1 MNPMRRVDRL
11 FSGIRIEYRRHRA
24 TLSLA
29 ILAAFVGQAL
39 TMAVPLLARG
49 PIDALATGSTSAMP
63 REAWGALWTVAIA
76 AGVLAIGSALLSG
89 LELWLGARFSHA
101 VLRDVRV
108 RLLDAVSSIPPNDLA
123 RRGHGAVILRFIG
136 DAGALQGWLS
146 RTCVSAPADVLALI
160 GAAVAIAWLDWVAC
174 AVLLPPALVVIVA
187 AARLNRPIRRWSRRT
202 RREQSRLSSGLMRGL
217 TSSGERSADTPRFGD
232 ELGRSI
238 EEIRNTAVSR
248 ARIEAMQAAIVHGGF
263 SLMLGLVLVVCMI
276 RFQRG
281 HLDHGTLTAT
291 LWLLLLARA
300 PCVRLARGNVL
311 FQRARVARSRIREF
325 TRSARRARR
334 ESFAASSA
342 TSVSA
347 FPAATNG
354 TVRVQIVE

>member
-1 MNPMRRVDRL
+1 MRRVDRL
-11 FSGIRIEYRRHRA
+11 FSGIRIEYRRHRT
-24 TLSLA
+24 TLLLA

-49 PIDALATGSTSAMP
+49 PIDALATGSAGAMP
-63 REAWGALWTVAIA
+63 GEAWAALWIVAIA

-108 RLLDAVSSIPPNDLA
+108 RLLDAVSIIPPNDLA

-202 RREQSRLSSGLMRGL
+202 RREQGRLSSGLMRGL

-232 ELGRSI
+232 ELGYRI
-238 EEIRNTAVSR
+238 EEIRNTAVNR
-248 ARIEAMQAAIVHGGF
+248 ARIEATQAAIVQGGF
-263 SLMLGLVLVVCMI
+263 SFILGLVLVVCMF
-276 RFQRG
+276 RFQAG
-281 HLDHGTLTAT
+281 HLDHGSLTAT
-291 LWLLLLARA
+291 LWLLLLTRA
-300 PCVRLARGNVL
+300 PSVRLARGNVL
-311 FQRARVARSRIREF
+311 FQRARVARSRIRDL
-325 TRSARRARR
+325 TRAARRARR
-334 ESFAASSA
+334 GSPIMSA
-342 TSVSA
+342 GADAPSGLAPTCSNQPV
-347 FPAATNG
+347 
-354 TVRVQIVE
+354 